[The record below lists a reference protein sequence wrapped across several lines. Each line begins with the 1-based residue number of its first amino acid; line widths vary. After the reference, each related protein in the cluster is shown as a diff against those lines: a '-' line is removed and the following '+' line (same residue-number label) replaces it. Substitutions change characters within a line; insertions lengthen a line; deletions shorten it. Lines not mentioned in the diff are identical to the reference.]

1 MIVTNIDTNVASFFY
16 THTST
21 RAFTSKW
28 NFGDTKKHTIANAST
43 QSNTETH
50 TDTNKHTHSAE
61 TKRQQ
66 AQAARLAAPLS
77 TPTSFQAVAKVTV
90 KAEF

>member
-1 MIVTNIDTNVASFFY
+1 MVVVICNLSFFFFN

-21 RAFTSKW
+21 RILRANKTLATAK
-28 NFGDTKKHTIANAST
+28 NTRTHAHNPTQKHTQT
-43 QSNTETH
+43 QTNTS
-50 TDTNKHTHSAE
+50 HSAE

-66 AQAARLAAPLS
+66 AQAARLAAPS
-77 TPTSFQAVAKVTV
+77 SPPTSFQAVAKVTV